1 MQRGRSRSRL
11 WLPVLLLLAAC
22 DGSGGDALPA
32 ASERPGAAA
41 PHARSGAL
49 RAGTVYRPLPAGGVT
64 NVDLREIP
72 IPAFPGADAI
82 WGAIGRD
89 DAGHIW
95 FGVSTR
101 STESGA
107 RLFEYDPR
115 AERITPRGDVLDAL
129 RAAGLHRPGASQVK
143 IHSKIQQADDGLLYF
158 TSMDEQ
164 GEEPYGGIPP
174 RWGSHLWRIDPASGR
189 WAHVLAA
196 EEGLVALATGG
207 RFVYALGYFGHVVYQ
222 YDTLTGATRRRA
234 VGAVCGHVSRNIAA
248 DLRGHVYV
256 PRVSW
261 VETGQVE
268 EPNSCRGEHLRAQ
281 LVELDTDLEE
291 VAATPLAH
299 YLRAGR
305 AHADQG
311 IVGVARLDDTTLAF
325 TTHSGQLYS
334 VLPVPGQT
342 ALVLH
347 QGAFA
352 GGGAYAPSLFALDGR
367 HVLGGVA
374 RLGGKGHAW
383 VSQDLRTRRSASV
396 PLPVGHLHQLLLY
409 GSETRDDAGAL
420 YVGGRVNDAG
430 LRPFFARI
438 VIE

>member
-1 MQRGRSRSRL
+1 
-11 WLPVLLLLAAC
+11 
-22 DGSGGDALPA
+22 
-32 ASERPGAAA
+32 
-41 PHARSGAL
+41 
-49 RAGTVYRPLPAGGVT
+49 
-64 NVDLREIP
+64 
-72 IPAFPGADAI
+72 
-82 WGAIGRD
+82 
-89 DAGHIW
+89 
-95 FGVSTR
+95 
-101 STESGA
+101 
-107 RLFEYDPR
+107 
-115 AERITPRGDVLDAL
+115 
-129 RAAGLHRPGASQVK
+129 
-143 IHSKIQQADDGLLYF
+143 
-158 TSMDEQ
+158 
-164 GEEPYGGIPP
+164 
-174 RWGSHLWRIDPASGR
+174 
-189 WAHVLAA
+189 VLAA
-196 EEGLVALATGG
+196 QEGLVALATGG
-207 RFVYALGYFGHVVYQ
+207 RFVCALGCFGHVVYQ

-334 VLPVPGQT
+334 VLPVPGPT

-430 LRPFFARI
+430 LRPFLARI
-438 VIE
+438 VTE